1 MTYTAHI
8 FICAH
13 MYICICAGVCVYTP
27 YISAS
32 APLVEYLIPINMH
45 WCSVVQRRPP
55 EVSELHYEELIEIQM
70 SQKGTLCAIG
80 GQSRCVWRWSGR
92 R

>member
-1 MTYTAHI
+1 MMYTAHI

-13 MYICICAGVCVYTP
+13 MYICICAGVCVNIP

-32 APLVEYLIPINMH
+32 APLVEACLIPINMH
-45 WCSVVQRRPP
+45 WDSVVQRRPP

-70 SQKGTLCAIG
+70 SQKGVLCAIG
-80 GQSRCVWRWSGR
+80 GQSRCV
-92 R
+92 